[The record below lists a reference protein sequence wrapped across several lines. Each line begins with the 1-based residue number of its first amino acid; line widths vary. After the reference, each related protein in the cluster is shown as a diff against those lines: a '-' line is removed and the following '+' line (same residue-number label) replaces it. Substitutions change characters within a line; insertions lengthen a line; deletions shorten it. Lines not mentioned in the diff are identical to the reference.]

1 MKKLFAVAAIPLS
14 FALALPAAGANVSIT
29 LGAGGTLGSLNLA
42 AGQTATVLIPQAVGC
57 IDFGIYERPGTI
69 ITSTVDI
76 VGGGYKKTG
85 ASLRLAH
92 LYGAMK
98 AVTVTAR
105 QDTGIFHVVWKP
117 MSQATCLKMARSQAK
132 A

>member
-1 MKKLFAVAAIPLS
+1 MKKLLVAIPLS
-14 FALALPAAGANVSIT
+14 FALAMPAAAANAQLT
-29 LGAGGTLGSLNLA
+29 LSAAGTLGTLNLL
-42 AGQTATVLIPQAVGC
+42 AGQSADVQIPKAVGC

-69 ITSTVDI
+69 ISSTVDL

-85 ASLRLAH
+85 ASLRLTH
-92 LYGAMK
+92 LYGTMK
-98 AVTVTAR
+98 SVTVTAR
-105 QDTGIFHVVWKP
+105 QDTGIFHVVWKT